1 MQFSKPKVSTEESC
15 SSLDW
20 PARMRSPGGGG
31 GSKDFPAILL
41 SNFVQFLISIFGLI
55 IWATF
60 GWRNREARITGG
72 HSSVVLDRGL
82 DPRQEADYACE
93 DRIFLILAGGV
104 QGKHLADDADEG
116 VAVGIVL
123 IFYCQRSPTVA
134 LRKNVVYMFRLW
146 HVYIHVHN
154 LSGASRSFVEICQ
167 PIFSTTLII

>member
-20 PARMRSPGGGG
+20 PPRTRSPGGGG
-31 GSKDFPAILL
+31 GSKDFPAIYL

-72 HSSVVLDRGL
+72 HSSVVLYRVL
-82 DPRQEADYACE
+82 DPRQEAGYACE

-116 VAVGIVL
+116 VGIVL

-134 LRKNVVYMFRLW
+134 LRKNVVYVQIMTYLSIYF
-146 HVYIHVHN
+146 HVHN
-154 LSGASRSFVEICQ
+154 FTGTSRSFCWNL
-167 PIFSTTLII
+167 PTNF